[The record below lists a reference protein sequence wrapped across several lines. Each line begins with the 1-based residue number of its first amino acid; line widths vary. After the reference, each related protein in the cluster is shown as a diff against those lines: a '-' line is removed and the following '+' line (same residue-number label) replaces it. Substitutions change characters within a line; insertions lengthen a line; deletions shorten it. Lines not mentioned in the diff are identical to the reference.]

1 MKEDVIVVDEFLSK
15 SYFNELSYL
24 VSSDVFPWSYNKEIS
39 NTNNDNR
46 LGSYGFQFHMI
57 MHGNYRQCRELDIS
71 LGCLKTI
78 QDYIGANSIFKA
90 RYDMTLYNPEKF
102 LHSPHIDGDE
112 IPNYVSAIL
121 YMNDSDGD
129 TLIYN
134 EKCMRISDMDYD
146 KEYTIKK
153 SITPR
158 ANRLVLFKGNLVH
171 TGHSPSENKSR
182 VLLNVVFDMD

>member
-1 MKEDVIVVDEFLSK
+1 MKEDVIVVDKFLSK
-15 SYFNELSYL
+15 SYFNELAYL

-46 LGSYGFQFHMI
+46 LGSHGFQFNMI
-57 MHGNYRQCRELDIS
+57 MNGSYRQCRELDIS

-78 QDYIGANSIFKA
+78 QDYIGANNIFKA
-90 RYDMTLYNPEKF
+90 RYDMTLYNSEKF

-121 YMNDSDGD
+121 YMN
-129 TLIYN
+129 N
-134 EKCMRISDMDYD
+134 SDMNYD

-153 SITPR
+153 SITPK

>member
-1 MKEDVIVVDEFLSK
+1 MIRDVIVVDNFLSK
-15 SYFNELSYL
+15 SYFNSLSSL
-24 VSSDVFPWSYNKEIS
+24 ILDDGFPWSYNKEITS
-39 NTNNDNR
+39 TFDDDR

-71 LGCLKTI
+71 LGCLQTI
-78 QDYIGANSIFKA
+78 QDYIGAKNIFKA
-90 RYDMTLYNPEKF
+90 RYDMTMYNPEKF
-102 LHSPHIDGDE
+102 LHNPHIDGDE
-112 IPNYVSAIL
+112 IPNYVSSIL

-129 TLIYN
+129 TIIYN

-153 SITPR
+153 SITPK